1 MPAPA
6 GSDVLENLVTQT
18 MLKMGHFMDKHLIEP
33 VDKIRNLVNA
43 RRKRSMADEKDLA
56 ALTATRTVLQQMLT
70 DYVTERASTREGIT
84 DSERDAM
91 FAKPLRNVSPGAGVA
106 IVLAPASFAALTPP
120 TGRGCGESTSQPN
133 RV

>member
-1 MPAPA
+1 
-6 GSDVLENLVTQT
+6 

-120 TGRGCGESTSQPN
+120 TGRGCGESKSQPN